1 MLFRSALLV
10 VESNTFET
18 AEYGGA
24 DSNLFIL
31 SRLADSYPNVYRR
44 EVFDTLG
51 ARTGWRVGF
60 HTNRSTKSMLIATM
74 IEAVR
79 EGGYIERCSGA
90 CDELA
95 TYEQLPNGSY
105 AAKSGY
111 HDDMLMARAIALH
124 VAGGCQCRAE
134 RADASPRVSLW

>member
-1 MLFRSALLV
+1 M
-10 VESNTFET
+10 
-18 AEYGGA
+18 
-24 DSNLFIL
+24 
-31 SRLADSYPNVYRR
+31 YRR

-74 IEAVR
+74 IE
-79 EGGYIERCSGA
+79 GCSRGRIHRALQRA